1 MRALVAVDAQLFR
14 TKDGSVW
21 TPSIYGSDFWKRY
34 LDVFEEIVVV
44 SRIKEVELDEVKGF
58 LRSDCENV
66 IFRALPFARG
76 AKQYLQSFTQF
87 VSQARE
93 AIKDV
98 DCAIIR
104 LPSIPATFIEYFFRK
119 LKKPYVLE
127 VVVDP
132 VNAYAEN
139 RIAQKILTWHLKNAV
154 LQANGVAYVTQFALQ
169 EQYPSHSILYGQDK
183 NYFDSYYSSIT
194 LKKDFFGF
202 SKKYINHSK
211 IYTIVHTANNVN
223 NYVKGHDVL
232 IKAVKKLRDDNYDV
246 NVLFIGDGQKKG
258 EFLALADELGI
269 KKYIMFTG
277 ILPSAEEVRK
287 VLISADLFVFPTK
300 AEGLPRSVIEAMA
313 VGLPCISTPVNG
325 IPELLEKEFL
335 VEPLDVDGFVKKVKE
350 FIDNPD
356 LMEKCSDRNIIK
368 AKEYE
373 VSVLQSRRNKFY
385 NKLRMLVR

>member
-1 MRALVAVDAQLFR
+1 M
-14 TKDGSVW
+14 
-21 TPSIYGSDFWKRY
+21 YKR
-34 LDVFEEIVVV
+34 
-44 SRIKEVELDEVKGF
+44 
-58 LRSDCENV
+58 
-66 IFRALPFARG
+66 
-76 AKQYLQSFTQF
+76 Q
-87 VSQARE
+87 
-93 AIKDV
+93 
-98 DCAIIR
+98 
-104 LPSIPATFIEYFFRK
+104 
-119 LKKPYVLE
+119 
-127 VVVDP
+127 
-132 VNAYAEN
+132 
-139 RIAQKILTWHLKNAV
+139 
-154 LQANGVAYVTQFALQ
+154 
-169 EQYPSHSILYGQDK
+169 
-183 NYFDSYYSSIT
+183 
-194 LKKDFFGF
+194 
-202 SKKYINHSK
+202 
-211 IYTIVHTANNVN
+211 IVHTANNVN